1 MPSAVNPLAVAPEGA
16 NMTDPNRDE
25 LARRLDDLERA
36 IAELREDLTAGE
48 SREGRPPTRETA
60 RRLADEFAVPAIDAA
75 LEANIRSLELLR
87 ELIRSTD
94 RGRRTPSDDR
104 DPLSGTVRRFERTL
118 EEIEAALEGSTLP
131 RNADA
136 RGLLTEARRLN
147 EAISERLDP
156 SDRVGDEPDDETVV
170 RIDVE
175 SELESIK
182 DELDDE
188 DDES

>member
-1 MPSAVNPLAVAPEGA
+1 
-16 NMTDPNRDE
+16 MTDPTRDE
-25 LARRLDDLERA
+25 LTRRLDDLERA
-36 IAELREDLTAGE
+36 IAELREDLDAGD
-48 SREGRPPTRETA
+48 SREAGPRTRGEA

-87 ELIRSTD
+87 ELINSADRARRS
-94 RGRRTPSDDR
+94 PSADR
-104 DPLSGTVRRFERTL
+104 DPLSGAVRRFERTL

-131 RNADA
+131 GNADA

-147 EAISERLDP
+147 EAIGDRLDA
-156 SDRVGDEPDDETVV
+156 SGGIGDDTDDETVV

-182 DELDDE
+182 DDLDDE
-188 DDES
+188 DDDA